1 MRTKSSRRAAVRRIT
16 RRYRQDEL
24 AASRA
29 DRFAEFRADHDEPT
43 GVLRLMP
50 LAVWA
55 RPERSARTATSQS
68 PRTTLQGL
76 IAGLRMPPT
85 VAAVTY
91 PRGCRIRRVRVRAPK
106 PTAAS
111 GEKRRPVIV
120 SRRALRGSRDD
131 ATG

>member
-1 MRTKSSRRAAVRRIT
+1 
-16 RRYRQDEL
+16 
-24 AASRA
+24 
-29 DRFAEFRADHDEPT
+29 
-43 GVLRLMP
+43 MP
-50 LAVWA
+50 LAMWA
-55 RPERSARTATSQS
+55 RPAAKDTNGDEPGAEDD
-68 PRTTLQGL
+68 LQGL

-111 GEKRRPVIV
+111 GDKRRPVIV